1 MLQLRCQ
8 HMKTCYRGVQT
19 YISPNK
25 ILHRV
30 MGNSIGGIKVYG
42 NGLNQRNL
50 HMSPQVRA

>member
-1 MLQLRCQ
+1 
-8 HMKTCYRGVQT
+8 MKTCYRGVQT